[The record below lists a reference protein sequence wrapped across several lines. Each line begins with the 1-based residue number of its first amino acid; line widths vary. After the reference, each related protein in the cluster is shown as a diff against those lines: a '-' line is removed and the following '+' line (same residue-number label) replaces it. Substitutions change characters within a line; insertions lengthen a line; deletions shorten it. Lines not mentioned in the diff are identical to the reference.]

1 MAVSAIHFAFGL
13 LVFRHQLQHIAQAGW
28 LGGVGRDPMHGAVTW
43 FMLFSPPLMMTG
55 LAIHSLERQGAALPP
70 ALAWW
75 LLGTAA
81 LGVALMPAS
90 GFYLVLPPA
99 IAILFRAR
107 RLNSNA
113 TQGRGAT

>member
-1 MAVSAIHFAFGL
+1 MAVSVIHFVFGL
-13 LVFRHQLQHIAQAGW
+13 LVFRHQLAQIAQMGW
-28 LGGVGRDPMHGAVTW
+28 LGGVARDPTLAAVTW
-43 FMLFSPPLMMTG
+43 FMLFSAPLVAAGITTN
-55 LAIHSLERQGAALPP
+55 ALERQGAALPR

-99 IAILFRAR
+99 LAILIRAR
-107 RLNSNA
+107 RLNANPIQSRA
-113 TQGRGAT
+113 ST

>member
-13 LVFRHQLQHIAQAGW
+13 WAFRGPLQHIVQSGW
-28 LGGVGRDPMHGAVTW
+28 LGGIERDATLAAVTW
-43 FMLFSPPLMMTG
+43 FMLFSPPLWMAG
-55 LAIHSLERQGAALPP
+55 QAIHALERQRAPLPVS
-70 ALAWW
+70 LAWW

-99 IAILFRAR
+99 AAILLRAR
-107 RLNSNA
+107 QRKVPAGPGGVA
-113 TQGRGAT
+113 T